1 MLLHS
6 VSQQWAGTLAGADKE
21 YYMQV
26 LGKLPC
32 KKKGNKSDQI
42 WPMAI
47 SSLVSIWTW
56 VQFSKWG
63 LWVHIVYTQK

>member
-6 VSQQWAGTLAGADKE
+6 VSQQWAGTLAGVDKE

-32 KKKGNKSDQI
+32 KKKGQQI
-42 WPMAI
+42 RPNLTYGNFLAR
-47 SSLVSIWTW
+47 
-56 VQFSKWG
+56 
-63 LWVHIVYTQK
+63 